1 MGASAREI
9 ERQIKETRARMDRN
23 LSRLEGRAARGAWR
37 YGRVAAAV
45 VGVAIVAGAGL
56 LIYRRMHRPTL
67 RDRLDDLS
75 VDNLRVLIAEAAD
88 QIRERVPSVTRRF
101 NEKTGKPE

>member
-9 ERQIKETRARMDRN
+9 ERQIRETRARMDRN
-23 LSRLEGRAARGAWR
+23 LSRLEVRAARGAWR

-88 QIRERVPSVTRRF
+88 QIRDRVPSVTRRF

>member
-88 QIRERVPSVTRRF
+88 QIRDRVPSVTRRF